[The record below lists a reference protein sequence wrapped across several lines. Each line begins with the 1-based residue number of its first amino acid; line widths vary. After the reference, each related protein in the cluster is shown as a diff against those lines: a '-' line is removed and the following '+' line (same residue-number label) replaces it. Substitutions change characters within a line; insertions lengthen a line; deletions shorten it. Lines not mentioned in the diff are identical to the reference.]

1 MEPLL
6 LPYEMYDCFSSAG
19 TIVIESSRGI
29 VLSVSPLH
37 LFRPRNRYCSLLS
50 TAFGLVFL
58 GPSSASLGYLF
69 EIILV
74 KKNFFKV
81 THSCTLPLRTSSLHP
96 RCSGKLCF
104 CFHLVLRTFNFSIFF
119 NDPLFAP
126 GCIVQ
131 SPSVCVV
138 SGAFLAVEFYFCCT
152 VS

>member
-19 TIVIESSRGI
+19 TIVIEISRGI

-37 LFRPRNRYCSLLS
+37 LFLPRNRYCSLLS

-74 KKNFFKV
+74 KK
-81 THSCTLPLRTSSLHP
+81 
-96 RCSGKLCF
+96 
-104 CFHLVLRTFNFSIFF
+104 IFF
-119 NDPLFAP
+119 
-126 GCIVQ
+126 
-131 SPSVCVV
+131 
-138 SGAFLAVEFYFCCT
+138 
-152 VS
+152 